1 MYHLWESVYSNS
13 LPILLKKKLIL
24 AVLLHGSEILTPQLG
39 TEPMPPAAE
48 ALINRWTR
56 KVPEFLSNSVVL
68 YEGYWI

>member
-1 MYHLWESVYSNS
+1 MSVDYVTNN
-13 LPILLKKKLIL
+13 LKKKLIL

-48 ALINRWTR
+48 ALINRWTTR

>member
-1 MYHLWESVYSNS
+1 M
-13 LPILLKKKLIL
+13 
-24 AVLLHGSEILTPQLG
+24 LLHGSEILTPQLG

-48 ALINRWTR
+48 ALINRWTTR